1 MEKIAVIGLGYVG
14 LPLAVA
20 LGRAFPSVIG
30 FDISADRIA
39 GLRSGTDRTGE
50 VSNDELAICKAS
62 FTNDP
67 DDLKDCT
74 FFIVTVPTPVDD
86 SKKPDLGPMISA
98 SQTIGKILQKGGL
111 VVYESTVY
119 PGVTEDICR
128 PILEKLSC
136 LKGGI
141 DFQVG
146 YSPERINPGDKKY
159 RLDTI
164 KKIIAAETPDA
175 LTRMA
180 TVYGSVVSAGLYHC
194 PSIREAEAAKVLEN
208 TQRDINIALMNE
220 MAIICEKLGI
230 RTREVLRA
238 AGTKWNFLN
247 FEPGL
252 VGGHCVAVDP
262 YYLSQLAQEKG
273 LLPQVI
279 LAGRRVNDGMSSF
292 IVQKTIR
299 LLVQSGA
306 EFSKARIGIL
316 GITFKENVPDLR
328 SSLVVN
334 MVREFQEFGLN
345 VIVHDPMADE
355 KDAEAEGIKLSPM
368 KEISGVDALI
378 MAVPHAVFRENR
390 DKIVTLIKP
399 KGVFV
404 DVRGAFYDQQPSNCT
419 YWSL

>member
-1 MEKIAVIGLGYVG
+1 MIGLGYVG

-20 LGRAFPSVIG
+20 LGRTFPSVVG

-39 GLRSGTDRTGE
+39 GLRNGTDRTGE
-50 VSNDELAICKAS
+50 VGADELAICKTA
-62 FTNDP
+62 FTDDP
-67 DDLKDCT
+67 AQLKDCT

-98 SQTIGKILQKGGL
+98 SETVGKALQKGGV

-128 PILEKLSC
+128 PILEKLSG
-136 LKGGI
+136 LARGT

-164 KKIIAAETPDA
+164 RKIIAAETPDA
-175 LTRMA
+175 LLRMEA
-180 TVYGSVVSAGLYHC
+180 VYGSVVKAGLYRC

-299 LLVQSGA
+299 LMVQSGM
-306 EFSKARIGIL
+306 EFSRARVGVL
-316 GITFKENVPDLR
+316 GMTFKENVPDIR
-328 SSLVVN
+328 SSLVVG
-334 MVREFQEFGLN
+334 MVREFQEFGLT
-345 VIVHDPMADE
+345 VITHDPMADE
-355 KDAEAEGIKLSPM
+355 NDAAMEGIKLSPM
-368 KEISGVDALI
+368 NALEAVDALVL
-378 MAVPHAVFRENR
+378 AVPHAVFRENR
-390 DKIVTLIKP
+390 DKIATLIKP

-404 DVRGAFYDQQPSNCT
+404 DVRGAFYDNPPSNCA